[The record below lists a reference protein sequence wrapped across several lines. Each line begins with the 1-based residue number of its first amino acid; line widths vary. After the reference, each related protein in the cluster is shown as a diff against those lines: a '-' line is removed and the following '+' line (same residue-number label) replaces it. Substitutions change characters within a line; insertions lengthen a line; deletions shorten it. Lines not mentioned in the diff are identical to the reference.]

1 MVHLLPLLGYPE
13 YPGFKVVLRRALQ
26 DAETLEKGGVD
37 GIMVENN
44 YDLPHKIFV
53 GPETVACMALIVNE
67 IIKKIN
73 LPVGIN
79 VLWNDYKA
87 GLAIAKITGA
97 KFIRVPVF
105 VDKVRTNYGDV
116 FENSKE
122 ITRYRRKIK
131 AEGIYIFADIQV
143 KHAEMLEEKDIT
155 VSARQAINGGAD
167 AIIMTG
173 KWTGDPP
180 KLARLKKVR
189 EVVGRF
195 PILIGSGATK
205 ENIPELL
212 NHTNGA
218 IVGTALKLSCFKKDE
233 INIKSFLETIELQKV
248 KEFVKVVKMLK

>member
-1 MVHLLPLLGYPE
+1 M
-13 YPGFKVVLRRALQ
+13 
-26 DAETLEKGGVD
+26 
-37 GIMVENN
+37 ENN

-53 GPETVACMALIVNE
+53 EPETVACMALVVNE

-87 GLAIAKITGA
+87 GLAIARITGA

-105 VDKVRTNYGDV
+105 VDEVRTNYGDV
-116 FENSKE
+116 FGNPKE
-122 ITRYRRKIK
+122 IIRYQRKIK

-155 VSARQAINGGAD
+155 VSARQAIKAGAD
-167 AIIMTG
+167 ALIMTG

-180 KLARLKKVR
+180 ELARLKKVR

-205 ENIPELL
+205 ENIPGLL
-212 NHTNGA
+212 NHADGV
-218 IVGTALKLSCFKKDE
+218 IIGTAFKTSRYTKDE
-233 INIKSFLETIELQKV
+233 TNIKSFLETIELQKV
-248 KEFVKVVKMLK
+248 KEFVKVIKMLK